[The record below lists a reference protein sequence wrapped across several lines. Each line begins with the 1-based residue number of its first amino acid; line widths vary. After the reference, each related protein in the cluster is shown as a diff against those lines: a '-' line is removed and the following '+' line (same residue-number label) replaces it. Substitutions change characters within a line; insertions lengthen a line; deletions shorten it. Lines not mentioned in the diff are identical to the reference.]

1 VPVGGRASL
10 SPAQASEVISLFEPS
25 VVIPMYY
32 KVPGI
37 KVKLGT
43 LNRFLKEMGLEK
55 VKTQE
60 TLKVTQSNLS
70 EETQVIV
77 LEPR

>member
-1 VPVGGRASL
+1 
-10 SPAQASEVISLFEPS
+10 
-25 VVIPMYY
+25 MYY
-32 KVPGI
+32 KIPGI
-37 KVKLGT
+37 KMKLGT

-55 VKTQE
+55 VETQE
-60 TLKVTQSNLS
+60 TLKVTRSDLS